1 VYTPMSQLYTGTSR
15 SDPALRD
22 AYERRAS
29 TRVASQARAAA
40 IRRKMAE
47 LGLG

>member
-1 VYTPMSQLYTGTSR
+1 MVQLYTGTSPG
-15 SDPALRD
+15 DPSLGN

-29 TRVASQARAAA
+29 TRMASQARAAA
-40 IRRKMAE
+40 IRARMAD